1 MTTKTKVLVIGASA
15 NPDRYSNVA
24 MRLLIRHGYEVLA
37 IGNKAASVEGLN
49 IVVDRPMITD
59 IHTITLYLR
68 PELQQHYYDYILSLK
83 PVRVIFNPGTENS
96 EFADMLK
103 KESISVTAHC
113 TLVMLDSGTF

>member
-24 MRLLIRHGYEVLA
+24 MRLLKRHGYEVLA

-49 IVVDRPMITD
+49 IVVDRPMLTD

-68 PELQQHYYDYILSLK
+68 PELQQHYYEYILSLK

-96 EFADMLK
+96 EFADTLK

>member
-1 MTTKTKVLVIGASA
+1 MTSKTKVLVIGASP

-24 MRLLIRHGYEVLA
+24 MRLLKRHGFDVLA
-37 IGNKAASVEGLN
+37 IGNKVASVEGLN
-49 IVVDRPMITD
+49 IAVDPPMQTD
-59 IHTITLYLR
+59 IHTVTLYIR
-68 PELQQHYYDYILSLK
+68 PELQQKYYEYVLALK

-96 EFADMLK
+96 EFADLLK